1 MEESIQVSAK
11 TVEDAVLEAAIQLG
25 TTRDKVDYEV
35 VTPGSSGFLGIGSKK
50 AVIRA
55 RKKTDAEIEAGYKAE
70 QEMEAL
76 LERVKEKEKNPVKS
90 EEKKEEKSE
99 SRDKEQPSRKE
110 KPQAEKPKK
119 APVKEQKNVEKK
131 PAPVKEEKKEE
142 KAETSQ
148 NPQKPEKAVTEVKA
162 APARPVNT
170 EEVKDFLEKV
180 FAAMDM
186 KVQITITQK
195 PEEHEVNIDLEGD
208 DMGVLIG
215 KRGQTLD
222 SLQYLTSLVVNKG
235 SDDYIRVK
243 VDTENYRE
251 RRKATLE
258 NLARNIAQKVKR
270 TRKPV
275 SLEPMNPYERRV
287 IHSALQN
294 DKYVCTHS
302 EGEEPYRRVVVSLK
316 EGVRLDN
323 YNGRGRNRYNRN
335 YKKKER

>member
-1 MEESIQVSAK
+1 MESIEVSAK

-35 VTPGSSGFLGIGSKK
+35 VTSGSPGFLGIGSKK

-55 RKKTDAEIEAGYKAE
+55 RQKTDEEIEAALKAD
-70 QEMEAL
+70 QEMEKIL
-76 LERVKEKEKNPVKS
+76 DRVKEKSEKPVTPA
-90 EEKKEEKSE
+90 EKKEEK
-99 SRDKEQPSRKE
+99 KERPGKKE

-119 APVKEQKNVEKK
+119 APVKEAVQAEKK
-131 PAPVKEEKKEE
+131 PEPVKEEKPEAPKKAAKEE
-142 KAETSQ
+142 K
-148 NPQKPEKAVTEVKA
+148 TE
-162 APARPVNT
+162 PARPVNT
-170 EEVKDFLEKV
+170 DEVKDFLEKV

-195 PEEHEVNIDLEGD
+195 PEEHEVSIDLEGD

-251 RRKATLE
+251 RRRATLE

-294 DKYVCTHS
+294 DKFVCTHS
-302 EGEEPYRRVVVSLK
+302 EGEEPYRHVVVSLK

>member
-1 MEESIQVSAK
+1 MESIEVSAK

-35 VTPGSSGFLGIGSKK
+35 VTPGSPGFLGIGSKK

-55 RKKTDAEIEAGYKAE
+55 RQKTDEEIEAALKAD
-70 QEMEAL
+70 QEMEKIL
-76 LERVKEKEKNPVKS
+76 DRVKEKSEKPA
-90 EEKKEEKSE
+90 EPAEKKEEK
-99 SRDKEQPSRKE
+99 KERPGKKE

-119 APVKEQKNVEKK
+119 APVKEAVQAEKK
-131 PAPVKEEKKEE
+131 PEPVKEEKPEAPKKAAKEE
-142 KAETSQ
+142 K
-148 NPQKPEKAVTEVKA
+148 TEPV
-162 APARPVNT
+162 RPVNT
-170 EEVKDFLEKV
+170 DEVKDFLEKV

-195 PEEHEVNIDLEGD
+195 PEEHEVSIDLEGD

-251 RRKATLE
+251 RRRATLE

-294 DKYVCTHS
+294 DKFVCTHS
-302 EGEEPYRRVVVSLK
+302 EGEEPYRHVVVSLK